1 MAAITDYST
10 LKTAIGSWMFDRS
23 DLTTVYDDFIDNFE
37 ARINYGTDEDGPF
50 PSKPLRVSAMVT
62 SSDVTLSSGAGSM
75 PANFLEV
82 IRVTAKT
89 DPRRKLEYASADWL
103 DEAYPTTDSGDPSF
117 YTILGSSLIVRPV
130 TTSSVEVQFY
140 RTVPALSDSNTTNWL
155 LTASPNA
162 YLYGSLFEASL
173 FIGDGSRAQQ
183 MYGMMMGA
191 VGGLIRTDKRALSG
205 TPARRASAPAW

>member
-37 ARINYGTDEDGPF
+37 ARVNYGTDEDGPF
-50 PSKPLRVSAMVT
+50 PSKPLRVSSMVT
-62 SSDVTLSSGAGSM
+62 SSDVTLTSGAGSM

-89 DPRRKLEYASADWL
+89 NPRRKLEYAPPDWL
-103 DEAYPTTDSGDPSF
+103 DEAYPTTDSSDPAF

-205 TPARRASAPAW
+205 TPARRASTPAW

>member
-37 ARINYGTDEDGPF
+37 ARVNYGTDEDGPF

-62 SSDVTLSSGAGSM
+62 SSDVTLTSGAGSM

-89 DPRRKLEYASADWL
+89 NPRRKREYASADWL

-117 YTILGSSLIVRPV
+117 YPVLGSSLIVRPV
-130 TTSSVEVQFY
+130 TTSSVEVQYY
-140 RTVPALSDSNTTNWL
+140 RTVAALSDSNTTNWL